1 MRLLRSKFLD
11 YASSCLYFFEAFAV
25 QWEQSGEAFLGVH
38 ETYEGKEKLICYVT
52 EFINTTGRPEAH
64 DYIATSKKG
73 DGLME
78 PVLKKAVPG
87 VAIND
92 TSDRNV
98 INVID
103 KNDTDAN
110 NASDV
115 NVTDHLESLPY
126 NLVNKMCRQT
136 AGHRTVAA
144 RIRHRDQIF
153 ELRSYAEKY
162 LKENGFDK
170 VRVPMLTGLI
180 HIRGM
185 GFIWISGNNGT
196 HVTMYDPSYEA
207 LYDEMPFWVDPT
219 FHPYL
224 NTTEIHCHRFV
235 IWTCKFLNSQ
245 ISYCGEGLN
254 FFHFFMK
261 ISEHCTFL
269 PS

>member
-1 MRLLRSKFLD
+1 MIIVTLVALILPVSIFSDQLRDKTISQRCDALQ
-11 YASSCLYFFEAFAV
+11 V
-25 QWEQSGEAFLGVH
+25 QWEQSGEAFLGVR

-64 DYIATSKKG
+64 DYVATSKKD

-78 PVLKKAVPG
+78 PVLKKAAPG

-92 TSDRNV
+92 TNDRN
-98 INVID
+98 
-103 KNDTDAN
+103 
-110 NASDV
+110 
-115 NVTDHLESLPY
+115 ESLPY

-245 ISYCGEGLN
+245 ISCYSEGLN

-261 ISEHCTFL
+261 TSEHCMFSRCNPAKTVVNE
-269 PS
+269 